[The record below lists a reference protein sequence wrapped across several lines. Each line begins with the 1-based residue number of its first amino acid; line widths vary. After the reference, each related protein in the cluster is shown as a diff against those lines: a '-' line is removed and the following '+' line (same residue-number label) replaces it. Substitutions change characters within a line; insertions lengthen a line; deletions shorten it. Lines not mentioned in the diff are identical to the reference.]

1 MLLETLKGFVEH
13 IIYKNPQNGYGVIT
27 LMAGEIEV
35 TCTGVFLQLDEGECI
50 EAEGGYVEHAVY
62 GMQFRVDKFRIVAPE
77 DRVAIER
84 YLGSG
89 AIKGIGAALA
99 ARIVRHFGDDT
110 FRIIEEEPDKLVQVK
125 GISMKKAREIAEQVE
140 EKKDVREA
148 MIFLQKYGISN
159 TLAMKIYKQYGMGL
173 YKVMQENP
181 YKLAEDVSGIGF
193 RIADEIAS
201 KIGIHTDSDYRIR
214 SGILYTLLQAGA
226 EGHVFLPEELLLEKA
241 ATMLE
246 LQPEQIQPQITNLAM
261 DRKLVIKE
269 KEVTQGPEHSHK
281 QKCIY
286 SISYYYAELNCARML
301 YELQKALDGAER
313 FTALEIERLEKKIQ
327 ILEQESAMKL
337 DGLQR
342 KAVMGAVQNG
352 IFILSGGPGTGKT
365 TTINMIIRY
374 FAQEGMDIF
383 LAAPTGRAA
392 KRMTEATGFEAKTI
406 HRLLELN
413 GAVSEDDKA
422 NTGARFEKN
431 ELNPLEADV
440 VIIDEMSMVDI
451 HLFQSLLKAI
461 APGTRLVMVGD
472 RNQLPSVGPGQVLK
486 DLMESNKIATVVLSK
501 IFRQAGESDIV
512 VNAHYINEGK
522 AIKLDNKS
530 RDFFFLERDN
540 VNVIYKH
547 MILLITQKLPK
558 YVHSGIYDIQVLTPM
573 RKGALGVETLN
584 TILQQ
589 YLNPPSP
596 EKLEL
601 AHGDGVFRLGDK
613 VMQIKNNYQLEWE
626 ILSQYGIAIDHGQ
639 GVFNGDVGVIR
650 EINTTAK
657 TVVVEYDD
665 MRRVTYQMSGLDEVE
680 LAYAI
685 TIHKSQGSEY
695 PAVIMPLLT
704 GPRLLFNRN
713 LLYTGVTRA
722 KNCVTILGSKDIVN
736 QMIANESE
744 QKRYTGLRERI
755 CEIMKEDGI

>member
-1 MLLETLKGFVEH
+1 MDTLKGFVQH
-13 IIYKNPQNGYGVIT
+13 FIYKNPQNGYGVMN
-27 LMAGEIEV
+27 LMAEEMEI
-35 TCTGVFLQLDEGECI
+35 TCTGIFMNLDEGECI
-50 EAEGGYVEHAVY
+50 EAQGTYVEHAVY
-62 GMQFRVDKFRIVAPE
+62 GTQFKVERFQVVAPE
-77 DRVAIER
+77 DRVAVER

-89 AIKGIGAALA
+89 AIKGVGAALA
-99 ARIVRHFGDDT
+99 ARIVRHFGDET
-110 FRIIEEEPDKLVQVK
+110 FRIIEEEPHRLAEIK
-125 GISMKKAREIAEQVE
+125 GISEKKAREIAEQVE

-159 TLAMKIYKQYGMGL
+159 TLALKIYKQYGMGL

-214 SGILYTLLQAGA
+214 SGILYTLLQAGTD
-226 EGHVFLPEELLLEKA
+226 GHVFLPEELLLEKA
-241 ATMLE
+241 AAMLE
-246 LQPEQIQPQITNLAM
+246 LTPEQIQPQIANLAI
-261 DRKLVIKE
+261 DKKLVIKE
-269 KEVTQGPEHSHK
+269 KELEDKTK
-281 QKCIY
+281 MKCIY
-286 SISYYYAELNCARML
+286 GMSFYYAELNCARML
-301 YELQKALDGAER
+301 YELQQAFDGADR
-313 FTALEIERLEKKIQ
+313 FTKVEMERLEKKIRK
-327 ILEQESAMKL
+327 LEEISHMEL
-337 DGLQR
+337 DALQR
-342 KAVMGAVQNG
+342 QAVMEAVQNG

-374 FAQEGMDIF
+374 FEEEGMDIF

-413 GAVSEDDKA
+413 GAVSDDDKTSSA
-422 NTGARFEKN
+422 VHFEKN

-451 HLFQSLLKAI
+451 HLFQSLLKAV

-486 DLMESNKIATVVLSK
+486 DLMESGQIASVVLSK

-512 VNAHYINEGK
+512 VNAHRINEGK
-522 AIKLDNKS
+522 EIRLDNKS

-547 MILLITQKLPK
+547 MILLITEKLPK
-558 YVHSGIYDIQVLTPM
+558 YVHAGMYDVQVLTPM

-584 TILQQ
+584 QILQQ

-601 AHGDGVFRLGDK
+601 GHGDGVFRLGDK

-626 ILSQYGIAIDHGQ
+626 IVSKYGIAVDSGQ
-639 GVFNGDVGVIR
+639 GVFNGDVGMIK
-650 EINTTAK
+650 EINETAK

-665 MRRVTYQMSGLDEVE
+665 QRRVTYPVTGLDEIE

-704 GPRLLFNRN
+704 GPRMLLNRN

-722 KNCVTILGSKDIVN
+722 KSCVTILGSRQTVN

-744 QKRYTGLRERI
+744 QKRYTGLKDRI
-755 CEIMKEDGI
+755 CEIMNENRD